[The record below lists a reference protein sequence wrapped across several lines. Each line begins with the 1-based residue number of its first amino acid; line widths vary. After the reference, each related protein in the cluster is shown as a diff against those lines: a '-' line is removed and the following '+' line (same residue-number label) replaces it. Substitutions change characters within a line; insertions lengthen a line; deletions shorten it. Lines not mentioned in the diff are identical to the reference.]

1 MPAWTAYQDQI
12 ISSLSDMLRFSTH
25 LSCQLHF
32 PQKKKVSSCKSVLFP
47 SLGMENYQ
55 SFKALIVSFD
65 AKAISPITAISFV
78 PYYSIA
84 WNRNRKKFRV
94 LYTFVCEL

>member
-1 MPAWTAYQDQI
+1 
-12 ISSLSDMLRFSTH
+12 MLCFSTH
-25 LSCQLHF
+25 LSCQLQF
-32 PQKKKVSSCKSVLFP
+32 LKKKKKNEKSCSCKSVLFP

-65 AKAISPITAISFV
+65 AKTISPITAISFV

-94 LYTFVCEL
+94 LYTLVCEL